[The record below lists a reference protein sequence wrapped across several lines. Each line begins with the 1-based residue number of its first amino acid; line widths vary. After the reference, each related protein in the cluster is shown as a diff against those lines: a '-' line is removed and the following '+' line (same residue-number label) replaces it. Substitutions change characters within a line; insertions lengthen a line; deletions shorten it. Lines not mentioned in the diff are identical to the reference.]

1 MTDKKSK
8 IANLIY
14 SILLG
19 TLVCVIGLFL
29 ILFCISI
36 FRSGD
41 KPFTRETV
49 GAYLSR
55 LAIPSALCLA
65 AIIFSPFFEMI
76 FTEDRPKI
84 RPERE
89 LYGVLCFEKKR
100 FTEKT
105 GETLRLDET
114 KKRNTLRAIRI
125 GLSLISFVPALVYIF
140 TPTNFPGD
148 NVTSEVRA
156 AAVFTLVCALVS
168 GVIYLAISRF
178 ERKLAESELQRVRE
192 LIKSGTAVGKEKNTV
207 KEKRVPT
214 LLAVRVAVL
223 VLGLTLVV
231 LGLLNGG
238 SSDML
243 GKAINICYECIGLG

>member
-1 MTDKKSK
+1 MTDKKSG

-19 TLVCVIGLFL
+19 TLICVIGLFL

-49 GAYLSR
+49 GTYLSR
-55 LAIPSALCLA
+55 LAITSALCLA

-76 FTEDRPKI
+76 FTQNAPKT

-89 LYGVLCFEKKR
+89 LYGVLRFEKKR
-100 FTEKT
+100 LAEKT
-105 GETLRLDET
+105 GETVRFDET
-114 KKRNTLRAIRI
+114 KKRTVLQGIRI
-125 GLSLISFVPALVYIF
+125 GLSLISFVPTLVYIF
-140 TPTNFPGD
+140 TPTNFSGE

-156 AAVFTLVCALVS
+156 AVIFTFVCALVS
-168 GVIYLAISRF
+168 GVIYLAISYF
-178 ERKLAESELQRVRE
+178 ERKLAEAELVKVRE
-192 LIKSGTAVGKEKNTV
+192 LIKSGVALEKKV
-207 KEKRVPT
+207 EDKKRVKT
-214 LLAVRVAVL
+214 LFAVRIAVF
-223 VLGLTLVV
+223 VLGLTLLV
-231 LGLLNGG
+231 LGLINGG
-238 SSDML
+238 SSDEL